1 MQQAEPSSAAAA
13 SDSPAPSSF
22 RFHVLPVQPASDCAL
37 SAQDSTL
44 LLWTAPGLKQKKLLG
59 ACRRAS
65 PTFV

>member
-1 MQQAEPSSAAAA
+1 VQ
-13 SDSPAPSSF
+13 
-22 RFHVLPVQPASDCAL
+22 PVQPASDCAL

-65 PTFV
+65 LTFV